1 MQTIDKTI
9 DGKPVSFWLDGNIVR
24 ASIGE
29 HVIGE
34 KIIEGR
40 VIGDIATATQ
50 VPGFVE
56 RHWSRGRDW
65 QLFASS
71 VLDYMPSSTPA
82 DSVIAADMKARL
94 FDIVISV
101 GEQLRKEAA

>member
-9 DGKPVSFWLDGNIVR
+9 DGKSVSFWLEGESVR
-24 ASIGE
+24 ASIGDR
-29 HVIGE
+29 I
-34 KIIEGR
+34 
-40 VIGDIATATQ
+40 IGDVATATQ

-65 QLFASS
+65 QLFAAS
-71 VLDYMPSSTPA
+71 VLDYLPSSTPA
-82 DSVIAADMKARL
+82 DSVMASDMKARL

>member
-1 MQTIDKTI
+1 MITKQI

-65 QLFASS
+65 HLFAAS
-71 VLDYMPSSTPA
+71 VLDYLPQTHPA
-82 DSVIAADMKARL
+82 DSIIAADMKARL
-94 FDIVISV
+94 FDIVISAAT
-101 GEQLRKEAA
+101 QLRKEAA

>member
-1 MQTIDKTI
+1 MITKQI
-9 DGKPVSFWLDGNIVR
+9 DGKSVSFWLDGEFVR

-29 HVIGE
+29 T
-34 KIIEGR
+34 
-40 VIGDIATATQ
+40 VIGDIASATQ

-65 QLFASS
+65 QLFAAS
-71 VLDYMPSSTPA
+71 VLDYLPSLTPA
-82 DSVIAADMKARL
+82 DSVMASDMKARL

-101 GEQLRKEAA
+101 GEELRKEAA

>member
-1 MQTIDKTI
+1 MQTINKTI
-9 DGKPVSFWLDGNIVR
+9 DGKSVSFWLEGNTVG

-29 HVIGE
+29 LI
-34 KIIEGR
+34 
-40 VIGDIATATQ
+40 IGDIATATQ

-65 QLFASS
+65 QLFAAS
-71 VLDYMPSSTPA
+71 VLDYLPQTHPA
-82 DSVIAADMKARL
+82 DSIMASDMKARL